1 MGLERGKV
9 VSFCYMYR
17 ILRLKFRDALDFCN
31 VLLSSLLKHEIMI
44 TRKSYNFKDF

>member
-17 ILRLKFRDALDFCN
+17 ILRLKFRDALNFCDM
-31 VLLSSLLKHEIMI
+31 LLSLLLNHKIMI
-44 TRKSYNFKDF
+44 IRKNYNFKDF